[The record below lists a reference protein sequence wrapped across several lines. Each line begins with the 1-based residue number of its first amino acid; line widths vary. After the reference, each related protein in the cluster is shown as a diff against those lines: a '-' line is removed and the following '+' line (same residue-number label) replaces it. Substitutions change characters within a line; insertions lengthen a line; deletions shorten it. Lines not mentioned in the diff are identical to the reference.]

1 MPRAGQSSICTILPT
16 GIAEQDNLSSVLANT
31 QFVAYPNP
39 FKGMGNIAWSV
50 KTAGNVTLK
59 VYDASGRVVRNLVQ
73 SPMKPGRYRVTWDGK
88 ANDGRM
94 VSAGIYFYK
103 LETASGK
110 LEQKVI
116 VTR

>member
-1 MPRAGQSSICTILPT
+1 VS
-16 GIAEQDNLSSVLANT
+16 GIGGQDNLSRILANT
-31 QFVAYPNP
+31 QFAAYPNP
-39 FKGMGNIAWSV
+39 FRSLGNVAWSV
-50 KTAGNVTLK
+50 KTAGKVTLK

-73 SPMKPGRYRVTWDGK
+73 SAMKPGRYSVTWNGK

-110 LEQKVI
+110 SEQKVI
-116 VTR
+116 LTR

>member
-1 MPRAGQSSICTILPT
+1 
-16 GIAEQDNLSSVLANT
+16 
-31 QFVAYPNP
+31 
-39 FKGMGNIAWSV
+39 
-50 KTAGNVTLK
+50 
-59 VYDASGRVVRNLVQ
+59 
-73 SPMKPGRYRVTWDGK
+73 MKPGRYSVTWDGK